1 MDYLV
6 GLDALSIGELL
17 PLAARGPHEEQVPTC
32 FIHKF
37 TNLRIGGMKILTLI
51 SGIVMCLI

>member
-17 PLAARGPHEEQVPTC
+17 PLAARGPHEEQVPTRLV
-32 FIHKF
+32 HEL
-37 TNLRIGGMKILTLI
+37 TNLRSLNVIKRLGVTI
-51 SGIVMCLI
+51 SM